1 MREIFETLADELRR
15 AAAEGAEFSNIDD
28 DSVEILERLAGELP
42 PDETLPK
49 SAYARKTPPQDDG
62 EGEFVDDIEEVK
74 FASASASS
82 PSPPRRS
89 FLCPTAT
96 SRRAGTPCAK

>member
-42 PDETLPK
+42 PDEAPR
-49 SAYARKTPPQDDG
+49 ATPAHNAPPAD
-62 EGEFVDDIEEVK
+62 EG
-74 FASASASS
+74 
-82 PSPPRRS
+82 
-89 FLCPTAT
+89 
-96 SRRAGTPCAK
+96 